1 MKNVKR
7 LETIPS
13 LPQVRINTRPI
24 EKVAIYARVSTDHEE
39 QQTSLAAQKDYY
51 SKLIEAHT
59 EWELAGIYADD
70 GVTGTSYMKREA
82 FQKMMAD
89 CENGKIDRI
98 LTKSVSRFARN
109 TVDAL
114 NAIRKLKSMGI
125 SVYFEKS
132 IDTLDS
138 KGEFLITLMTS
149 LSQEESR
156 SISENATWGFR
167 KRFADGKYS
176 CGYSRSLGYDKGY
189 VINQEEAA
197 TVKLIYKLFMDGLT
211 YHAIAKELT
220 KRELKTASGITHWSQ
235 GSVKSILTNEKYK
248 GDALLQK
255 SYTVDFLT
263 KKVKVNEGKVPQY
276 YVEHNHP
283 AIIEP
288 ELFDLVQTEI
298 ERRNNGKARYS
309 GVTIF
314 SSKIQCVECGGWYG
328 SKVWHS
334 NDKYRRT
341 VYQCNNKFR
350 HKTGCK
356 TPHLTEYEI
365 KEYFV
370 KAVNHLITEKDEI
383 IANIKMIRKMLCDKG
398 DLLKQKETLEAEI
411 AVTVELV
418 QNLMEENTRKVQDQ
432 DDYNMK
438 YDAMVDKYKKQK
450 EKYEKVCSSIENKD
464 ARYEQLGRFIKVLK
478 RQDNLITEFDETL

>member
-1 MKNVKR
+1 M
-7 LETIPS
+7 LE
-13 LPQVRINTRPI
+13 
-24 EKVAIYARVSTDHEE
+24 
-39 QQTSLAAQKDYY
+39 
-51 SKLIEAHT
+51 
-59 EWELAGIYADD
+59 
-70 GVTGTSYMKREA
+70 
-82 FQKMMAD
+82 D
-89 CENGKIDRI
+89 CEKGKIDII
-98 LTKSVSRFARN
+98 LTKSIQRFARN
-109 TVDAL
+109 TVDL
-114 NAIRKLKSMGI
+114 LETVRHLRSKGI
-125 SVYFEKS
+125 EVRFEKEN
-132 IDTLDS
+132 IWTFDS
-138 KGEFLITLMTS
+138 KGELLLTIMSS
-149 LSQEESR
+149 LVQEESR
-156 SISENATWGFR
+156 SISENVTWGHR
-167 KRFADGKYS
+167 KRFADGKVS
-176 CGYSRSLGYDKGY
+176 FAYSRFLGYEKALDGKL
-189 VINQEEAA
+189 VIVPDQAA
-197 TVKLIYKLFMDGLT
+197 AVKLIYKLFMDGLT

-220 KRELKTASGITHWSQ
+220 KRELKTASGITHWNQ

-263 KKVKVNEGKVPQY
+263 KKIKVNEGEVPQY

-298 ERRNNGKARYS
+298 ERRNNGKSRYS

-314 SSKIQCVECGGWYG
+314 SSKIQCAECGGWYG

-341 VYQCNNKFR
+341 IYQCNNKFR

-383 IANIKMIRKMLCDKG
+383 IANIKTIRKMLCDKG
-398 DLLKQKETLEAEI
+398 DLLKQKETLEEEI

-418 QNLMEENTRKVQDQ
+418 QNFMDENTRKIQDQ
-432 DDYNMK
+432 DDYNKK
-438 YDAMVDKYKKQK
+438 YDAMLDKYKTQK
-450 EKYEKVCSSIENKD
+450 EEYEKVCSSIENKD

-478 RQDNLITEFDETL
+478 EQDNLITEFDEALWCSLVEKMVVAGKDDVTVVFKDGTEIKAE